1 MLPRSMLAA
10 AALTLVTMPV
20 FAHSGHAGHAQS
32 FVSGVAHP
40 LLGIDHVLAMVTV
53 GLWAAF
59 LGAHA
64 VWRVPAAF
72 VLSMVGGF
80 ALAMAGISL
89 PAVEPGIAASV
100 FVLGILVAAAVR
112 LPLAASMLLV
122 GLFAVLHGYS
132 HGEGVSGGGLTFGL
146 GFVVATALLHAVGIG
161 LGRVLAGQRPML
173 VRSLGG
179 AVAATGLVLLGSLA

>member
-1 MLPRSMLAA
+1 MLPRSVLAA
-10 AALTLVTMPV
+10 AVLGLVTVPAL
-20 FAHSGHAGHAQS
+20 AHPGHAGDAHS
-32 FVSGVAHP
+32 FAAGVAHP

-53 GLWAAF
+53 GLWAAL
-59 LGAHA
+59 LGGRA

-80 ALAMAGISL
+80 ALAMAGIGL

-112 LPLAASMLLV
+112 LPLAPSVLLV

-132 HGEGVSGGGLTFGL
+132 HGAGVSGGGLAFAL

-161 LGRVLAGQRPML
+161 LGHVLGGQRPML
-173 VRSLGG
+173 VRGLGG
-179 AVAATGLVLLGSLA
+179 AVAATGLLLLGS